1 LAKILLVGATGF
13 IGSQL
18 AEFIVGKGHEL
29 VISVRSSSKLD
40 KLKHLT
46 FKTVELNFNDI
57 DAMASIINTVH
68 PDYVIN
74 NAGVTKS
81 KTQEG
86 YDVVNVNYAVNLA
99 KACMK
104 ANIDLKKYV
113 FMSSIA
119 AHGPADF
126 QNEDILRIDQKPH
139 PVTMYGVSKL
149 RGEKELREIEG
160 LPYLFLR
167 PTIVYGPNEKDLYT
181 VFKFVNNR
189 LGMYSGDGNQK
200 FSFIYI
206 DDLLEVVLAACT
218 CTSKNKSYFVTDGN
232 YYSPK
237 ELNTWISQELNRKI
251 LHFGLSLSALKM
263 IAHISEFFGKFSND
277 VPALNLDKLNE
288 IKAKNWH
295 CDINPLIQDLG
306 VKPKILLRE
315 GLSKTVKWY
324 KTNNWL

>member
-1 LAKILLVGATGF
+1 LGKILLVGATGF

-18 AEFIVGKGHEL
+18 AEFIVNQGHEL
-29 VISVRSSSKLD
+29 IISVRKSSKLE
-40 KLKHLT
+40 KLKHLK
-46 FKTVELNFNDI
+46 FSAIELDFTNI
-57 DAMASIINTVH
+57 DSMAQMIKSVK

-99 KACMK
+99 KACVQ
-104 ANIDLKKYV
+104 ANIDFKKYV

-149 RGEKELREIEG
+149 RAEKELREIEG

-200 FSFIYI
+200 FSFIFI

-218 CTSKNKSYFVTDGN
+218 CLSKNKSYFVTDGN

-237 ELNTWISQELNRKI
+237 ELNTWISHELSRKI
-251 LHFGLSLSALKM
+251 LHFGLSLGPLKL
-263 IAHISEFFGKFSND
+263 IAYISEFFGKFSND

-295 CDINPLIQDLG
+295 CDISPLIEDLG
-306 VKPKILLRE
+306 VKPKILLKE
-315 GLSKTVKWY
+315 GLGITVRWY
-324 KTNNWL
+324 KENNWL